1 MKISFLGL
9 GVMGFPMAG
18 HLHGA
23 GHDVRVYNRTM
34 TRAQAWAQ
42 HYGGTQAPTIAAACD
57 GADLVFA
64 CVGNDRDIESVAT
77 AAFAT
82 MAADGLFVD
91 HTTASAQMAR
101 QLAAQAQDRGLH
113 FMDAPV
119 SGGQAGAEQGQLTIM
134 CGGAETDFA
143 RAEPIMAAY
152 AKYCGH
158 IGPVGAGQ
166 LTKMV
171 NQVAIAGLVQG
182 LSEALDFGQ
191 RAGLDMDKV
200 LAAISGGAAGSWQMS
215 NRGRT
220 MVADEFD
227 FGFAVDWMRKDLG
240 MVLAEGERLDAQL
253 EVTRRVDQY
262 YADIQDMG
270 GGRWDTSSL
279 IRRLRKG

>member
-18 HLHGA
+18 HLHQA
-23 GHDVRVYNRTM
+23 GYDLRVYNRT
-34 TRAQAWAQ
+34 TARAQEWAQ
-42 HYGGTQAPTIAAACD
+42 CYGGTSVQSIAAACD

-77 AAFAT
+77 AAFVT
-82 MAADGLFVD
+82 MAPGGLFVD

-101 QLAAQAQDRGLH
+101 QLAAHAQDHGLH

-134 CGGAETDFA
+134 CGGAARDFD
-143 RAEPIMAAY
+143 RAEPIMTTY

-158 IGPVGAGQ
+158 IGPIGAGQ

-171 NQVAIAGLVQG
+171 NQIAIAGLIQG

-220 MVADEFD
+220 MVNDAFD

-240 MVLAEGERLDAQL
+240 MVLAEGEQLDASL
-253 EVTRRVDQY
+253 EITRRVDAY
-262 YADIQDMG
+262 YADIQAMG

-279 IRRLRKG
+279 IRRLRKR